1 MTSFRGLYPA
11 VITPMDRDDRL
22 NEEAFRQVL
31 EFNIRAGVHGFW
43 VAGGSGE
50 SVLLQ
55 PEENRRVAE
64 IAADQCRGRARTI
77 MHVGAATTSAAAGM
91 AEQAARAGVD
101 AVCALPGSFYGA
113 GADESI
119 GYYQTIGKAAGLPL
133 FVYNL
138 PDATGLEFTPE
149 LMTRLQD
156 EVPQLAGLKHS
167 AANFKN
173 VWIFARMGLA
183 CFKGFSCLMLPALV
197 EGAVGCVDG
206 PPGVAPEAF
215 LQVWDAYQEG
225 DWARARKAQD
235 TATEI
240 FGLFDGEYGPYVAV
254 LKELMGRRLGIDCG
268 VPRPPGM
275 PLTPEQADRVWN
287 RFRELMPD
295 A

>member
-1 MTSFRGLYPA
+1 M
-11 VITPMDRDDRL
+11 
-22 NEEAFRQVL
+22 
-31 EFNIRAGVHGFW
+31 
-43 VAGGSGE
+43 AGGSGE

-55 PEENRRVAE
+55 PDENRRIAE

-113 GADESI
+113 GEDEAI
-119 GYYQTIGKAAGLPL
+119 GYYQAIGKAAGLPL

-138 PDATGLEFTPE
+138 PDATGLEFTPD
-149 LMTRLQD
+149 LMKRLQD

-173 VWIFARMGLA
+173 VWLFARMGLA

-206 PPGVAPEAF
+206 PPGVAPEPF
-215 LQVWDAYQEG
+215 LQVWDAYQAG

-287 RFRELMPD
+287 RFQELMPD

>member
-11 VITPMDRDDRL
+11 VITPMDREDRL

-31 EFNIRAGVHGFW
+31 EFNVQAGVHGFW

-64 IAADQCRGRARTI
+64 VAVDQCRGRVRII

-113 GADESI
+113 GEDEAI
-119 GYYQTIGKAAGLPL
+119 GYYQAIGKAAGLPL

-149 LMTRLQD
+149 LMKKLQD
-156 EVPQLAGLKHS
+156 EVPQLTGLKHS
-167 AANFKN
+167 AVNFRN

-183 CFKGFSCLMLPALV
+183 CLKGFSCLMLPALV

-206 PPGVAPEAF
+206 PPGVAPEPF
-215 LQVWDAYQEG
+215 LRVWDAYQEG
-225 DWARARKAQD
+225 DWTRARRPR
-235 TATEI
+235 T
-240 FGLFDGEYGPYVAV
+240 
-254 LKELMGRRLGIDCG
+254 RRLRSSASSMGNMA
-268 VPRPPGM
+268 PTSPSSR
-275 PLTPEQADRVWN
+275 N
-287 RFRELMPD
+287 
-295 A
+295 